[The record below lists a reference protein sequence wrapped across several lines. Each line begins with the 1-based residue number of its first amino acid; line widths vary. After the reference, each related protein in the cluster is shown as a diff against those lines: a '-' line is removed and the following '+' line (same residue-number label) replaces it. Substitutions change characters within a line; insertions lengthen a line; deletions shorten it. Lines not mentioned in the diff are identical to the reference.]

1 MRPAVL
7 LILWPLVEIALFVTL
22 GARLGLFAT
31 LAVVVGSALL
41 GVALIRRQGVA
52 TPAAI
57 RARMAAGTDPASAL
71 ADGALIVL
79 AGVLLVLPGFLTDAL
94 GLMLLI
100 GPLRRGLLGALA
112 RRTLAVRPTAGPAHA
127 PGPVIEGEWEEVEPP
142 ARRPPS
148 GWTQH

>member
-1 MRPAVL
+1 MRPVIL

-22 GARLGLFAT
+22 GARLGLFGT
-31 LAVVVGSALL
+31 LAVVLGTAVL
-41 GVALIRRQGVA
+41 GVALIRRQGAV
-52 TPAAI
+52 TPATL
-57 RARMAAGTDPASAL
+57 RARMAAGADPGNAL

-94 GLMLLI
+94 GGLLLI

-112 RRTLAVRPTAGPAHA
+112 RRTLVVRAAGPAPA
-127 PGPVIEGEWEEVEPP
+127 PGPVIEGEWEEVDPP
-142 ARRPPS
+142 VRRPAS